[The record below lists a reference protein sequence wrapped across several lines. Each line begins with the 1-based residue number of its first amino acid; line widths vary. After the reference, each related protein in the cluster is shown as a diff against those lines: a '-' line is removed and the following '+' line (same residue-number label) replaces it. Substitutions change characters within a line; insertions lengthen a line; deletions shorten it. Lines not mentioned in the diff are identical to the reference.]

1 MTKKII
7 NILTIVGLLASV
19 GYGIYVWK
27 IGVLTSLDSLRTYIA
42 GFGAW
47 SALLFVAFQ
56 AIQVVLPI
64 LPGGLGC
71 LVGVLAF
78 GVWKGLVYNYVGII
92 AGSLAAFALSR
103 YYGRP
108 LLYRFFSTPLIQ
120 KYDQWMQKKGR
131 FTRWLSILIFFPVA
145 PDDYLCFLAGT
156 TTISWRSFTTII
168 VLGKPFSIALYSLG
182 LTTLF
187 THLIPWT

>member
-7 NILTIVGLLASV
+7 NILSIIGLAASM
-19 GYGIYVWK
+19 GYGIYLWK
-27 IGVLTSLDSLRTYIA
+27 SGVLTSLSSLHTYVA
-42 GFGAW
+42 GYGSW
-47 SALLFVAFQ
+47 SALFFLAFQ
-56 AIQVVLPI
+56 AIQVVLPV

-78 GVWKGLVYNYVGII
+78 GVWKGFVFNYIGIVV
-92 AGSLAAFALSR
+92 GSLAAFALSR

-108 LLYRFFSTPLIQ
+108 LLYRFFNTSLIE
-120 KYDQWMQKKGR
+120 KYDRWMEKKGR
-131 FTRWLSILIFFPVA
+131 FARWLAVLIFFPVA

-187 THLIPWT
+187 THLIPWN